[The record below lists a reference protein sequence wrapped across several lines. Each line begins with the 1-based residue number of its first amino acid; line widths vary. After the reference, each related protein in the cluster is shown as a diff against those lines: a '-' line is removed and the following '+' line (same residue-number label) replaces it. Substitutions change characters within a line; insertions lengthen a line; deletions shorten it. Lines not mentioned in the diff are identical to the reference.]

1 MKYEIEPTQSDYA
14 ATVAAAYAAQY
25 LNDSGGM
32 MGNPQI
38 YFSLARDEFD
48 YCSSLTPLS
57 DSDVAIEEIEEGLYG
72 DPKSADDIEVYLM
85 SNSSLFEA
93 AVDLIDA
100 ANEDE
105 E

>member
-1 MKYEIEPTQSDYA
+1 MKYEINPTQSDYA

-25 LNDSGGM
+25 LNDSGRM
-32 MGNPQI
+32 MNNPQI

-57 DSDVAIEEIEEGLYG
+57 DSDVAIEEIEDGLYG
-72 DPKSADDIEVYLM
+72 DIKSANDIKIYLM
-85 SNSSLFEA
+85 SNNSLFDD
-93 AVDLIDA
+93 AVDLINT